1 MKNLLHIAIL
11 LFSLPLISFAQ
22 SKSEKDKMIL
32 KEKEKKAKP
41 VVIAGSKEYDILK
54 AQKKLAHYEIR
65 MDKNNKPVFITPNSQ
80 KTNTTNPTPC
90 DYIPYVGPA
99 LSFSGVD
106 DANTAV
112 ALPFNFCFYGTNY
125 TSCNVS
131 INGNIQ
137 FSTNSTAFSSTGFPS
152 TTVNMIA
159 PFWADCYLTSGSAV
173 KIDVY
178 PTRIVVSWDSMG
190 YFSNHNDLTNSFQC
204 VLTDGTDQ
212 ILPPGKNVGFYYKKM
227 QWTTGDASDGVNGFP
242 DPTTPPAIPATVGIN
257 EGNGID
263 YYLIGRFGVPG
274 ASYDGPLGNDDG
286 VSWLNGKKF
295 YFNACPPVG
304 SNLEP
309 ISTLIGYCDTL
320 KVCGNDTLYIKNTFL
335 APEITQNVAITAT
348 CATLGSSFSFS
359 TLPTSNSTDIYMIV
373 DGSTAP
379 AGYHTITMTA
389 TDNGSPAQTS
399 IQNFVVFVNQSAVNN
414 LNGTIVLTPTA
425 GACPGGI
432 VNANVIVNGGTPD
445 SYFWSNN
452 AITASTSF
460 TTVVPADSLIFVTLT
475 SGQCKKTILGDININ
490 PTPVASV
497 LGNLAYCSGD
507 ASGTV
512 LTATNTLNSASQA
525 PYTYLWSTSNGTL
538 SSTTTETT
546 LVTGGTYSVTITNQ
560 FGCTSST
567 VVSVSMSES
576 PNYTVTSSNAISG
589 GSVYCVNQDTA
600 RIAINFATSAGQ
612 PCGLTNNP
620 CVVSN
625 TIQVGT
631 ATTNGSTSSYTPFNG
646 IWESAKHQYLI
657 RASELTAAGVVP
669 GKLTSI
675 AFKITNLNGNN
686 STFDNFSIKLKCVAY
701 NTVGSS
707 MDNTGLIQVYG
718 PTTANVIVGTNT
730 YNFTQPYLWDGT
742 SNLLVDVCWFNQNW
756 DGNLSVE
763 YTNVGYNATL
773 NKDADGADQCPL
785 GTVDATAIERPNMIF
800 GNCLAQQSGS
810 QFNVVVTPTTG
821 VVVPAAHD
829 SIKIDLPSTS
839 GITCYTVSLVNP
851 IGGCFK
857 DTVICVNASQG
868 VTQGTLSPSSISTCP
883 GGTVTLNALGA
894 LNTYTIS
901 YTDALG
907 ALQTSINSSVTVTT
921 PSVNGTYIYTLSAI
935 GPCGG
940 ALTDF
945 TTSVNVISGVTN
957 ETLTASSNSVCPGTP
972 ITLSAIGNLVTY
984 TISYTD
990 NTGNLQTSVNNS
1002 VTVVPSNTTT
1012 PVFGPQTYTLSGIG
1026 DCGGP
1031 LKDTTLVVTVVQG
1044 VTQGT
1049 LSVSNT
1055 TVCPGTPITLSAIG
1069 ALDSYTIAYNTGS
1082 GVQTSVNNSVTIIPT
1097 STASPVFG
1105 VHTYTLL
1112 ATGPCSGPLTA
1123 FIDSVT
1129 VVQGVTNAT
1138 LTSSAAGVCIGSP
1151 ITLTP
1156 SGSVQT
1162 YTIMYNNGSGVTSSI
1177 NNGPVTFNTAV
1188 SGLNTYSLVAQG
1200 FCNAP
1205 ITTTAISVDVTA
1217 LANLNVTTSPNV
1229 TKCLSGS
1236 VTLSANVSSST
1247 PGNPGSPYTYAWTT
1261 LPGNIP
1267 ATGTNSLSTYTT
1279 NVTNTTTFVAT
1290 VSGSC
1295 ATTASASVIVSNFL
1309 NDLQV
1314 SIIDSAA
1321 ICPSTPFGLTA
1332 LASGGRPNYN
1342 FSWAIL
1348 PNTSSVSNSN
1358 PATIS
1363 APEAQGVYTI
1373 SVVVTDSCGYIAG
1386 DAQLITVL
1394 PPCQIVIPNI
1404 ITPNG
1409 DGANDV
1415 FKITNIEFH
1424 PNAVLTVYD
1433 RWGKKVYENQNYKN
1447 DWNGSGI
1454 NDGTYFYILD
1464 VPDDKKYNGFIT
1476 IFTGK

>member
-1 MKNLLHIAIL
+1 MKKLLQIAIL
-11 LFSLPLISFAQ
+11 LFSLPIISFAQ

-32 KEKEKKAKP
+32 KEKEKKSKP

-80 KTNTTNPTPC
+80 KTSTTNPTPC
-90 DYIPYVGPA
+90 DYIPYVGPS

-178 PTRIVVSWDSMG
+178 PTRVVVSWDSMG

-286 VSWLNGKKF
+286 VSWLDGKKF

-335 APEITQNVAITAT
+335 APEITQNVTITAT
-348 CATLGSSFSFS
+348 CATLGSSFTFS
-359 TLPTSNSTDIYMIV
+359 TLPSSNSTDIYMIV

-389 TDNGSPAQTS
+389 TDNGTPAQS
-399 IQNFVVFVNQSAVNN
+399 SVQNFVVFVNQSAINN

-432 VNANVIVNGGTPD
+432 VNANVVVNGGAPD

-452 AITASTSF
+452 AVTASTSF
-460 TTVVPADSLIFVTLT
+460 TTAVPADSLIFVTLT
-475 SGQCKKTILGDININ
+475 SGQCQKTILGDININ
-490 PTPVASV
+490 PTPIASI
-497 LGNLAYCSGD
+497 LGNLTYCSGD
-507 ASGTV
+507 ATGTV

-525 PYTYLWSTSNGTL
+525 PYTYLWSTTNGTL
-538 SSTTTETT
+538 SSTSTETT

-567 VVSVSMSES
+567 AVSVSMSES
-576 PNYTVTSSNAISG
+576 PNYTLTSSNAISG

-600 RIAINFATSAGQ
+600 RIAINFASSSGQ
-612 PCGLTNNP
+612 PCGLTNSP

-625 TIQVGT
+625 TVQVGT
-631 ATTNGSTSSYTPFNG
+631 ATTEGSTSSYTPFNG

-669 GKLTSI
+669 GKLTSV
-675 AFKITNLNGNN
+675 AFKITNLNGNS
-686 STFDNFSIKLKCVAY
+686 STFDNFSIKLKCVGY

-718 PTTANVIVGTNT
+718 PTTANVVVGTNT

-773 NKDADGADQCPL
+773 NKDADGVDQCPL
-785 GTVDATAIERPNMIF
+785 GTVDATAMERPNMIF

-821 VVVPAAHD
+821 VVVPAAND

-839 GITCYTVSLVNP
+839 GTTCYTVSLVNP
-851 IGGCFK
+851 SGGCFK

-868 VTQGTLSPSSISTCP
+868 VTQGTLSPSSINACP
-883 GGTVTLNALGA
+883 GETISLTALGA

-901 YTDALG
+901 YTDAFG

-921 PSVNGTYIYTLSAI
+921 PTVVGTYIYTLSAI

-940 ALTDF
+940 TLTDF
-945 TTSVNVISGVTN
+945 TTSINV
-957 ETLTASSNSVCPGTP
+957 
-972 ITLSAIGNLVTY
+972 SA
-984 TISYTD
+984 
-990 NTGNLQTSVNNS
+990 
-1002 VTVVPSNTTT
+1002 
-1012 PVFGPQTYTLSGIG
+1012 
-1026 DCGGP
+1026 
-1031 LKDTTLVVTVVQG
+1031 
-1044 VTQGT
+1044 
-1049 LSVSNT
+1049 
-1055 TVCPGTPITLSAIG
+1055 
-1069 ALDSYTIAYNTGS
+1069 
-1082 GVQTSVNNSVTIIPT
+1082 
-1097 STASPVFG
+1097 
-1105 VHTYTLL
+1105 
-1112 ATGPCSGPLTA
+1112 
-1123 FIDSVT
+1123 
-1129 VVQGVTNAT
+1129 GVTNAT
-1138 LTSSAAGVCIGSP
+1138 LTANANGVCIGSP

-1156 SGSVQT
+1156 NGSVQT
-1162 YTIMYNNGSGVTSSI
+1162 YTIMYNNGAGITSSI

-1205 ITTTAISVDVTA
+1205 IVTTTATVDVTA

-1229 TKCLSGS
+1229 TKCISGS

-1247 PGNPGSPYTYAWTT
+1247 PGNPGSPYAYAWTT
-1261 LPGNIP
+1261 LPGNVP
-1267 ATGTNSLSTYTT
+1267 AAGTNSLATYTT

-1295 ATTASASVIVSNFL
+1295 ATTASASVVVSNFI
-1309 NDLQV
+1309 NNLQV
-1314 SIIDSAA
+1314 SITDSAA
-1321 ICPSTPFGLTA
+1321 ICPSSPFGLTA
-1332 LASGGRPNYN
+1332 LATGGRPNYN

-1348 PNTSSVSNSN
+1348 PNMSSVSNSN
-1358 PATIS
+1358 PSTIN

-1415 FKITNIEFH
+1415 FRITNIEYH
-1424 PNAVLTVYD
+1424 PNSVLTVYD
-1433 RWGKKVYENQNYKN
+1433 RWGKKVYENQNYRN
-1447 DWNGSGI
+1447 DWNGSGM

>member
-99 LSFSGVD
+99 LTFSGVD

-242 DPTTPPAIPATVGIN
+242 DPATPPAIPATVGIN

-286 VSWLNGKKF
+286 VSWLDGKKF

-335 APEITQNVAITAT
+335 APEVTQNVAITAT
-348 CATLGSSFSFS
+348 CATLGSSFTFS

-379 AGYHTITMTA
+379 GGYHTITMTA
-389 TDNGSPAQTS
+389 TDNGTPAQTS
-399 IQNFVVFVNQSAVNN
+399 VQNFVVFVNQSAVNN

-425 GACPGGI
+425 GACPGGV

-452 AITASTSF
+452 AVTSSTSF
-460 TTVVPADSLIFVTLT
+460 TTAVPADSLIFVTLT

-490 PTPVASV
+490 PTPIASII
-497 LGNLAYCSGD
+497 GNLAYCSGD

-512 LTATNTLNSASQA
+512 LTATNTLNPSSQA
-525 PYTYLWSTSNGTL
+525 PYTYLWSTTNGTL

-567 VVSVSMSES
+567 VVSVTMNES
-576 PNYTVTSSNAISG
+576 PNYTITSSNAISG

-600 RIAINFATSAGQ
+600 RIAINFGSAGS
-612 PCGLTNNP
+612 PACGLATAN
-620 CVVSN
+620 CISSN
-625 TIQVGT
+625 TVQVGNAST
-631 ATTNGSTSSYTPFNG
+631 ANTNTGNPSPYANFYKNMRQ
-646 IWESAKHQYLI
+646 QYI
-657 RASELTAAGVVP
+657 FTAAELSAQGLVP
-669 GKLTSI
+669 GKISSIGFIVNSIQPLNTS
-675 AFKITNLNGNN
+675 GSSSS
-686 STFDNFSIKLKCVAY
+686 STYIGTLPNYTIKLKCTTA
-701 NTVGSS
+701 SS
-707 MDNTGLIQVYG
+707 VTTSFDNTGLVQVFNSNYT
-718 PTTANVIVGTNT
+718 PVVGINT
-730 YNFTQPYLWDGT
+730 HNFNQDYVWDGT
-742 SNLLVDVCWFNQNW
+742 SNLLVDICYNLTSIYTSNPIVPYTATPVARAVYFNS
-756 DGNLSVE
+756 DVTVACGGTS
-763 YTNVGYNATL
+763 
-773 NKDADGADQCPL
+773 L
-785 GTVDATAIERPNMIF
+785 GTTTNNRPNTIF

-821 VVVPAAHD
+821 VVVPASHD

-851 IGGCFK
+851 IGGCLK

-921 PSVNGTYIYTLSAI
+921 PSVNGTYIYTLSAV

-945 TTSVNVISGVTN
+945 TAAVNVVSGVTN
-957 ETLTASSNSVCPGTP
+957 ETLTASSNSICPGTP
-972 ITLSAIGNLVTY
+972 ITLSATGNLVTY
-984 TISYTD
+984 TITYTD
-990 NTGNLQTSVNNS
+990 NTGNIQTSVNNS
-1002 VTVVPSNTTT
+1002 VTIVPSNTVN
-1012 PVFGPQTYTLSGIG
+1012 PVFGPQTYTLSGVG
-1026 DCGGP
+1026 TCGGP
-1031 LKDTTLVVTVVQG
+1031 LKDTTLVVTVL
-1044 VTQGT
+1044 QGT
-1049 LSVSNT
+1049 
-1055 TVCPGTPITLSAIG
+1055 
-1069 ALDSYTIAYNTGS
+1069 
-1082 GVQTSVNNSVTIIPT
+1082 
-1097 STASPVFG
+1097 
-1105 VHTYTLL
+1105 
-1112 ATGPCSGPLTA
+1112 
-1123 FIDSVT
+1123 
-1129 VVQGVTNAT
+1129 TNAT
-1138 LTSSAAGVCIGSP
+1138 LTSNNNGVCIGSP

-1156 SGSVQT
+1156 VGSVET

-1177 NNGPVTFNTAV
+1177 NNGPVTFNSAV
-1188 SGLNTYSLVAQG
+1188 SGLNTYSLIAQG
-1200 FCNAP
+1200 FCSAP
-1205 ITTTAISVDVTA
+1205 VITTTASVNVTA

-1229 TKCLSGS
+1229 TKCISGS
-1236 VTLSANVSSST
+1236 VTLNANVSSST
-1247 PGNPGSPYTYAWTT
+1247 PGNPGSPYTYMWTT
-1261 LPGNIP
+1261 LPGNVP

-1295 ATTASASVIVSNFL
+1295 AISSSASVVVSNFS
-1309 NDLQV
+1309 NNLQV
-1314 SIIDSAA
+1314 SIADSAA
-1321 ICPSTPFGLTA
+1321 ICPSSPFGLTA
-1332 LASGGRPNYN
+1332 VASGGRPNYN
-1342 FSWAIL
+1342 FNWAIL

-1358 PATIS
+1358 PASIS

-1415 FKITNIEFH
+1415 FRITNIEYH
-1424 PNAVLTVYD
+1424 PNSVLTVYD
-1433 RWGKKVYENQNYKN
+1433 RWGKKVYENQNYRN
-1447 DWNGSGI
+1447 DWNGSGM